1 MAGEEGEMAVRLGR
15 RVRHR
20 AVAGDGVLVHL
31 ERGQVMVVTEVG
43 LRVVELLH
51 QGPRTVPELV
61 ASIVGEFEVDEDTAR
76 RDLELFLAQLRG
88 EQVLE
93 GVATAAAASAGK

>member
-1 MAGEEGEMAVRLGR
+1 MEIEGGDVAVRLAR
-15 RVRHR
+15 RVRYR
-20 AVAGDGVLVHL
+20 AVAGEGVLVHL

-61 ASIVGEFEVDEDTAR
+61 ASILSEFEVDEDTAR
-76 RDLELFLAQLRG
+76 RDLELFLGQLRG
-88 EQVLE
+88 EQVLQ
-93 GVATAAAASAGK
+93 GVAPAAAASAGG